1 MDAKVGLVSEVASL
15 VRERIYTH
23 RYPTGAWLRQEQLSA
38 ELGISRTPVREALR
52 VLELE
57 GLVRVRPGRGARVV
71 TGDVR
76 TLLDAYQL
84 RAVVDGLAARLAAEG
99 SRGAHSLRAAID
111 RQEAALEPWEPR
123 AYTHA
128 NVEFHE
134 EVMQMTGNE
143 FVVAQLPIL
152 RMTAQVFAP
161 VRVVEP
167 SSAKRAI
174 RQHRGIAEAIE
185 NADAPAAER
194 LARAHI
200 DATIDELR
208 ATGSG
213 HEQEGAY

>member
-1 MDAKVGLVSEVASL
+1 MGAKVGLVGEVASL

-57 GLVRVRPGRGARVV
+57 GLVRVRPGEGARVV
-71 TGDVR
+71 TGDVH

-84 RAVVDGLAARLAAEG
+84 RAVVDGLAARLAAER
-99 SRGAHSLRAAID
+99 RGPARSLRAAID
-111 RQEAALEPWEPR
+111 RQVEALDPWEPR
-123 AYTHA
+123 AYTRA

-134 EVMQMTGNE
+134 EITHMTGNE

-167 SSAKRAI
+167 SSAQRAI
-174 RQHRGIAEAIE
+174 RQHLAIANAIE
-185 NADAPAAER
+185 SADGPTAER
-194 LARAHI
+194 LAREHI
-200 DATIDELR
+200 EATIEELR
-208 ATGSG
+208 AAASQP
-213 HEQEGAY
+213 EQEGAC